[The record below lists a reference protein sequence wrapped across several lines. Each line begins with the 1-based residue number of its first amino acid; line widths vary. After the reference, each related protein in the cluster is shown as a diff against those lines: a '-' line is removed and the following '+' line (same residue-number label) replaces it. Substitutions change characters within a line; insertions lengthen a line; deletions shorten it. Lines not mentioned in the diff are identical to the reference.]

1 MSSQLTDLTD
11 FNEIRF
17 IRVFAQNERMWQ
29 KSVVLFR
36 DIGYRDIGY
45 GQCDAAN
52 ALKRFLIGQFVK
64 FFLLMIQCFK
74 VFVTRF

>member
-1 MSSQLTDLTD
+1 MKDTADLTD

-36 DIGYRDIGY
+36 DIGY

-64 FFLLMIQCFK
+64 FFLLMIQSFK